1 MCAGRFCERDF
12 LRGLHSLALLYPM
25 VLAAAKHHAA
35 SRSASSVSAKDIE
48 HAVAAIEHSFGRA
61 AVLRQPFVKSIEK
74 LLLQRDTITR
84 LVRTV

>member
-1 MCAGRFCERDF
+1 MGPANGERDF

-25 VLAAAKHHAA
+25 VLATAKHHAA
-35 SRSASSVSAKDIE
+35 SRGMNTIDTKDID